1 MCNKTCQYT
10 TNETKLFFGM
20 KEVSLK
26 DAQRGALQ
34 KMITWTKKS
43 KKGRQEWDEAFIKVG
58 LPIQKFINLVKTQF
72 A

>member
-34 KMITWTKKS
+34 KMTAWTKKY
-43 KKGRQEWDEAFIKVG
+43 KKGRQEWDKACIKAG
-58 LPIQKFINLVKTQF
+58 LLIQKF
-72 A
+72 